1 MSLENLQGGDGGR
14 GGGIQVTDRLICM
27 ISFKVLNLF
36 NHYGST
42 VIFTQVFKLY
52 KKNNLKAEKIWLPET
67 FYHMAQI
74 KLFLIIV
81 IRKIPWRP
89 HNT

>member
-1 MSLENLQGGDGGR
+1 MHTDEPGEPAGRGRGR
-14 GGGIQVTDRLICM
+14 GGGVGIQVTDRLICM

-52 KKNNLKAEKIWLPET
+52 KKNNLKAENI
-67 FYHMAQI
+67 
-74 KLFLIIV
+74 
-81 IRKIPWRP
+81 
-89 HNT
+89 